1 MKNFIRASCVLLCT
15 ILCLFISKNS
25 YSQQSIISVNGWNAY
40 VHLPAS
46 YNSSN
51 ASYPTIIF
59 FPGIGEVGTNAS
71 AVIANGPGAYI
82 NQGWNGNVTV
92 DGKTVEFIVISLQPP
107 YAYPHEDVMN
117 TEIQTIKSLY
127 RVDSKKLY
135 LTGLS
140 HGGWCSST
148 FVTGDPYGGPYT
160 YASQVAAVV
169 TVEGMIPDDNSP
181 YPQLFDNYAK
191 AGGKYLGFEQIYDNR
206 DTKTVVD
213 RMNLTVPNSGIYVQT
228 NFGGGGHCCWASFY
242 GGQGTAPTNWLLDGV
257 TQNIYQWM
265 ARQTL
270 EGTSVAPPNVPPV
283 ANAGNNQTIT
293 LPVSSV
299 TLMGTGTDSD
309 GSISSYAWSQV
320 SGPSTATIN
329 NPATAT
335 TLINNLVNGVYTF
348 QLKVT
353 DNVGATATANV
364 SVTVNAAAPANL
376 PPVANAG
383 ANQTITLPV
392 SSVTLTGTGTDT
404 DGSISSYAWIQVSGP
419 STATIN
425 TPATATTLIN
435 NLVDGVYTFQLKVS
449 DNVGATATA
458 NVSVTVNAAAPAN
471 LPPVANAGANQ
482 TITLPVSFVT
492 LTGTGTDTDGSISSY
507 AWTQVSGPS
516 TATINT
522 PATAT
527 TLINNLVDG
536 VYTFQLKVS
545 DNVGATATANVSV
558 TVNAAPVAN
567 QAPVANAGTNQIIT
581 LPTNS
586 VTLTGSGTDADGTV
600 KSYLW
605 TKISGPNGSSFGNAS
620 AATTFVNSL
629 VAGTYI
635 FQLEVTDNL
644 GATGVATTQILVNN
658 QATLPPPTSKNI
670 RVNIYGGSNPYT
682 DPKWNNW
689 NLYAGN
695 TINNML
701 YEDKTQSSISASISG
716 DIHIADNGSGY
727 ASSSTTPPS
736 PVLRYNSYATS
747 YRTLSFSGLDPSK
760 KYTFEMYAS
769 RLRGGNDTRFQL
781 NSQEYIV
788 VTGNNASSY
797 AQFTDITPDS
807 DGTVS
812 VILSSVNVWHYIAG
826 FSIIDQSDGASTSKI
841 DIQAVQTDAVSNVQ
855 PDATANEKTINKI
868 PEASIY
874 PNPFVSSFQVQIK
887 DEAPGAYR
895 LIFSDIFGKQI
906 LVKKVKK
913 GTGPSIENIQVN
925 NLASGNYLLQVINEN
940 GSKNVYKI
948 IKQ

>member
-1 MKNFIRASCVLLCT
+1 MKNFIRTSCVLLCT

-25 YSQQSIISVNGWNAY
+25 YSQQSLISVNGWNAY

-82 NQGWNGNVTV
+82 TQGWNGNVTV

-117 TEIQTIKSLY
+117 TEIQTIKSMY

-270 EGTSVAPPNVPPV
+270 GGTSVAPPNVPPV

-299 TLMGTGTDSD
+299 TLTGTGTDSD
-309 GSISSYAWSQV
+309 GSISSYAWTQV

-329 NPATAT
+329 N
-335 TLINNLVNGVYTF
+335 
-348 QLKVT
+348 
-353 DNVGATATANV
+353 
-364 SVTVNAAAPANL
+364 
-376 PPVANAG
+376 
-383 ANQTITLPV
+383 
-392 SSVTLTGTGTDT
+392 
-404 DGSISSYAWIQVSGP
+404 
-419 STATIN
+419 
-425 TPATATTLIN
+425 PATATTLIN